1 MVEERSARQSYDVE
15 YDETGRL
22 MNMAKSGWRKA
33 KKLSKDAYKKAKELK
48 DVAVAAK
55 DAAKKKRA
63 EQKSQGESA
72 SDGGSAEADSA
83 SSSSLSSKVDATWV
97 HF

>member
-1 MVEERSARQSYDVE
+1 MVKQRSARQSYDVE
-15 YDETGRL
+15 YDETGSIMDGL
-22 MNMAKSGWRKA
+22 KSGWSKA

-55 DAAKKKRA
+55 EAAKKKRA
-63 EQKSQGESA
+63 EQKGEEKSA
-72 SDGGSAEADSA
+72 SDGGSAEADDA